1 MKVSLI
7 RIGHVGEE
15 RSVTVGSQISNRIA
29 NLANKPRMHSSVSPP
44 KFCFQE

>member
-29 NLANKPRMHSSVSPP
+29 NLVNKPSYRNQWMHSDRLA
-44 KFCFQE
+44 